1 MVETILLWSVTAD
14 PRRRYHGN
22 VMDMDEQQA
31 KVEAAIRQ
39 RELVQASLKLGLT
52 KNATSSP
59 HGRKSLSSYL
69 KHMMAVLFKT
79 GTRKLPKSSS
89 VLGKFS
95 AMCSGARRS
104 FSTTFRSH
112 SPIEGPWPRF
122 PTATRSISNSPHAN
136 VSLKFVDFASLSV
149 EKKARAYY
157 AYHDSLEEEEK
168 LYACPPAAYVDM
180 LTKESQACHI
190 CNQSLIVRF
199 RAVAI

>member
-1 MVETILLWSVTAD
+1 MA
-14 PRRRYHGN
+14 
-22 VMDMDEQQA
+22 MDEQQA
-31 KVEAAIRQ
+31 KENLTCTRNAAIRQ

-59 HGRKSLSSYL
+59 HGRKSLLSYL
-69 KHMMAVLFKT
+69 KHMAVLFKT

-95 AMCSGARRS
+95 AVCSGVRRS

-112 SPIEGPWPRF
+112 SPIEEPWPRF
-122 PTATRSISNSPHAN
+122 STSTRSISNSPDSN
-136 VSLKFVDFASLSV
+136 VCLKFVDFASLSV

-157 AYHDSLEEEEK
+157 AYYDSLEEEEK

-180 LTKESQACHI
+180 LMKESQTSHI
-190 CNQSLIVRF
+190 CNQSLLVRC
-199 RAVAI
+199 RAVD